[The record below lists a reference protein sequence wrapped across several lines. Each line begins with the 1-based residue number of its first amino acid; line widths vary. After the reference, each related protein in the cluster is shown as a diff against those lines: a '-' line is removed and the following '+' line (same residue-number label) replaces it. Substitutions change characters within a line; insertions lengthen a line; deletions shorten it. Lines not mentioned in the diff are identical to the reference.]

1 MPRPDHAR
9 SCPKDA
15 GSTTAVRSLPL
26 VVHFR
31 RDVIACEAGQC
42 FPSVSLESLGAV
54 LPETGCILL
63 TSSEQLMLE
72 HFEVLCVPDV
82 RVLALTNSRFKDE
95 RLDCAVYAYL
105 PVKTPSAL
113 LERMVDNALD
123 HIYLL
128 ATRREAN
135 VRLAAATHEIHELN
149 EIGVALSAEH
159 DSNKLLEMILSKS
172 RQLTSA
178 DAGSIYL
185 VRQAERVTPTNGHPQ
200 TMLQFELAQN
210 DSVQI
215 PFRDV
220 TLNIDKHSIAGY
232 VALTGEIVNIEDA
245 DDLGED
251 APYKINHSFDVEYG
265 YRTKSVLTVPMQN
278 PHGEIVGVLQL
289 INAKRNAN
297 ARLDSLPAVL
307 AQVVPFTEHQQAL
320 MASLASQAAVA
331 LENSDLYQAIERLF
345 EGFVRASVSAIEQ
358 RDPTTSGHSFRVAN
372 MTVALAET
380 VDRCNHG
387 PYADVHFS
395 RDAMKE
401 IRYASLL
408 HDFGKLGVR
417 EKVLVKAK
425 KLYPAQLDLIRER
438 FHFVKQSLEAGMM
451 RAQVEYLLERGREE
465 YLKRLPRLN
474 REFQRRIEE
483 LDDYFRIVLDS
494 NEPTVVEE
502 GQFEH
507 LLKIAACQFS
517 DFDGQNRNLLT
528 QEEVKVLSIRKGSL
542 DDVERRQIEAHVV
555 HSFNFLKQI
564 PWTKEIR
571 NIPEIA
577 RGHHEKLNG
586 SGYPSGLTA
595 PEIPLQTRMMTI
607 ADIFD
612 ALAAADRPYK
622 KCVSTERAL
631 EILSHSVQDGE
642 LDPSLFELFLETR
655 VYEKWK
661 VELA

>member
-1 MPRPDHAR
+1 MPRPDYTISPPR
-9 SCPKDA
+9 VA
-15 GSTTAVRSLPL
+15 GSTAAVRSLPL

-31 RDVIACEAGQC
+31 RDVIGREAGQR
-42 FPSVSLESLGAV
+42 FQSVSFESLSAV
-54 LPETGCILL
+54 LPETGCIML
-63 TSSEQLMLE
+63 TSSERLMLE
-72 HFEVLCVPDV
+72 YFEVLCAPNV
-82 RVLALTNSRFKDE
+82 RVLALTDSRFKDE

-135 VRLAAATHEIHELN
+135 VRLAAATREIHELN
-149 EIGVALSAEH
+149 QIGVALSAEH
-159 DSNKLLEMILSKS
+159 DSNKLLKMILIKS
-172 RQLTSA
+172 RQITSA
-178 DAGSIYL
+178 DAGSVYL
-185 VRQAERVTPTNGHPQ
+185 IRQAEGTTPTNGHPQ
-200 TMLQFELAQN
+200 TLLQFKLAQN
-210 DSVQI
+210 DSVPT
-215 PFRDV
+215 PFSES
-220 TLNIDKHSIAGY
+220 TLNIDKSSIAGY
-232 VALTGEIVNIEDA
+232 VALTGEIVNTEDA
-245 DDLGED
+245 YALGKD
-251 APYKINHSFDVEYG
+251 VPYKINHSFDVECG

-278 PHGEIVGVLQL
+278 PRGEIVGVLQL

-307 AQVVPFTEHQQAL
+307 AQVVPFTEHQRAL
-320 MASLASQAAVA
+320 VASLASQAAVA
-331 LENSDLYQAIERLF
+331 LENSELYRAIERLF

-417 EKVLVKAK
+417 EEVLVKAK

-438 FHFVKQSLEAGMM
+438 FHFVKQSLETGMM
-451 RAQVEYLLERGREE
+451 RAQLDYLLEKGREE
-465 YLKRLPRLN
+465 YLKKLPGFN
-474 REFQRRIEE
+474 REFGRRIEE

-502 GQFEH
+502 GQFDH
-507 LLKIAACQFS
+507 LLKIAACQYS
-517 DFDGQNRNLLT
+517 DFEGQNRNLLT
-528 QEEVKVLSIRKGSL
+528 QEEVKLLSIRKGSL
-542 DDVERRQIEAHVV
+542 DDAERRQIEAHVV

-595 PEIPLQTRMMTI
+595 PDIPLQTKIMTI

-631 EILSHSVQDGE
+631 EILSYSVQNGE
-642 LDPSLFELFLETR
+642 LDPSLFQLFLDTQ

-661 VELA
+661 VEPA